1 MKLKVITIA
10 TLIFLAMMALG
21 AVSASENMTQD
32 TEEMLE
38 IADDSSFK
46 IEQSVQ
52 EDLLGGSEYTFT
64 ELNDKLNLNGSGT
77 IILDGDYSYN
87 NGSST
92 DGINISREL
101 TIDGDGHKID
111 GKSKSKIFNIM
122 EDNVVLNGIT
132 FVNAKGGA
140 ISINANNVTIS
151 NCKFI
156 NCSSTESGGA
166 IYVHNP
172 ATILNCS
179 FFNCTSEDTGG
190 AIFSE
195 THYLFIEDCYFE
207 LNYAQVG
214 GAISLDG
221 ANTVVNC
228 SFVNNSAMNGAAIF
242 INSIS
247 TEFRVVNCSFA
258 NSIATGNGGA
268 IHISQAFGDI
278 LNCSF
283 VNSSS

>member
-38 IADDSSFK
+38 IADDSSFE

-52 EDLLGGSEYTFT
+52 EDLLGESEYTFT

-132 FVNAKGGA
+132 FVNA
-140 ISINANNVTIS
+140 
-151 NCKFI
+151 
-156 NCSSTESGGA
+156 
-166 IYVHNP
+166 
-172 ATILNCS
+172 
-179 FFNCTSEDTGG
+179 
-190 AIFSE
+190 
-195 THYLFIEDCYFE
+195 
-207 LNYAQVG
+207 
-214 GAISLDG
+214 
-221 ANTVVNC
+221 
-228 SFVNNSAMNGAAIF
+228 
-242 INSIS
+242 
-247 TEFRVVNCSFA
+247 RVVQYPSMQTT
-258 NSIATGNGGA
+258 SPYPT
-268 IHISQAFGDI
+268 
-278 LNCSF
+278 
-283 VNSSS
+283 VNSSTVHQPKVGVRFMFIILPPF